1 MVIPITLQPGDLR
14 IPERRSEP
22 LGLAP
27 DADRRRPLW
36 ALGRVEVL
44 ERPSI
49 GIVGTRRP
57 SSHGTA
63 AARSIAF
70 EVARSGWC
78 VVSGLALGIDEA
90 AHVAAVEAGGE
101 TIAVL
106 PSPAPLGLRYGARR
120 LAEQIQRVGLLLS
133 DRPVGTPPAAWS
145 FAARN
150 HLLAA
155 LCDGLIVVEAPEG
168 SGALI
173 TAESAAGIGIPVA
186 VVSAPY
192 GAETAEGGLRWL
204 QRSQELSLRLTEER
218 SPVLI
223 SGGADLRAWLAVC
236 ALSLQRHGTG
246 FCGGLT
252 PQAIAPEGLP
262 TGLQHEL
269 LQRLDT
275 AGAEGVVEGDLSTLA
290 PEVPG
295 SLVAALT
302 LLSLRGLIEQ
312 RGGRWRRVLG
322 AVLRSRP

>member
-1 MVIPITLQPGDLR
+1 MSAITLHPGDPR
-14 IPERRSEP
+14 IPERRSEA

-44 ERPSI
+44 GRPSI

-57 SSHGTA
+57 SPHGAA
-63 AARSIAF
+63 AARRIAF
-70 EVARSGWC
+70 EVAKSGWC

-90 AHVAAVEAGGE
+90 AHLAAVEAGGE

-120 LAEQIQRVGLLLS
+120 LAEQIQQAGLLLS

-173 TAESAAGIGIPVA
+173 TAESAAGLGLPVA

-192 GAETAEGGLRWL
+192 GAESAEGGLRWL
-204 QRSQELSLRLTEER
+204 QRGQELSLRLTEER

-223 SGGADLRAWLAVC
+223 SGEADLRAWLTVC
-236 ALSLQRHGTG
+236 ALSLHGQLG
-246 FCGGLT
+246 DSHG
-252 PQAIAPEGLP
+252 APHAVAGATDVEP
-262 TGLQHEL
+262 SGLQRVI
-269 LQRLDT
+269 LQRMDA
-275 AGAEGVVEGDLSTLA
+275 AGAEGVAEGDLSDLTM
-290 PEVPG
+290 ESPG
-295 SLVAALT
+295 ALVAALT
-302 LLSLRGLIEQ
+302 LLSLRGLVEQ

>member
-1 MVIPITLQPGDLR
+1 VSAITLLPGDPR
-14 IPERRSEP
+14 IPERRSEA

-36 ALGRVEVL
+36 VQGRVEAL
-44 ERPSI
+44 GRPSI

-57 SSHGTA
+57 SPHGAA
-63 AARSIAF
+63 AARRIAF

-78 VVSGLALGIDEA
+78 VVSGLALGIDEV
-90 AHVAAVEAGGE
+90 AHLAAVEVGGE

-120 LAEQIQRVGLLLS
+120 LAEQIQQAGLLLS

-173 TAESAAGIGIPVA
+173 TAESAAGLGLPVA

-192 GAETAEGGLRWL
+192 GAESAEGGLRWL
-204 QRSQELSLRLTEER
+204 QRAQELSLRLTEER

-223 SGGADLRAWLAVC
+223 SGEADLRAWLTVC
-236 ALSLQRHGTG
+236 ALSLHGQLG
-246 FCGGLT
+246 DSHG
-252 PQAIAPEGLP
+252 APHAVAGATDGE
-262 TGLQHEL
+262 TSGLQREI
-269 LQRLDT
+269 LQRMDA
-275 AGAEGVVEGDLSTLA
+275 AGAEGVVEGDLSDLA
-290 PEVPG
+290 MESPG
-295 SLVAALT
+295 ALVAALT
-302 LLSLRGLIEQ
+302 LLSLRGLVEQ

>member
-1 MVIPITLQPGDLR
+1 MNAVTLHPGDPR

-57 SSHGTA
+57 SPHGMA
-63 AARSIAF
+63 AARRIAVA
-70 EVARSGWC
+70 VARSGWC

-90 AHVAAVEAGGE
+90 AHLAAVEAGGE

-106 PSPAPLGLRYGARR
+106 PSPAPLGLRHGARR
-120 LAEQIQRVGLLLS
+120 LAEQIQQAGLLLS
-133 DRPVGTPPAAWS
+133 DRPVGTPPAAWN

-173 TAESAAGIGIPVA
+173 TAESAAGIGLPVA

-204 QRSQELSLRLTEER
+204 QRAQELSLRLTEER

-223 SGGADLRAWLAVC
+223 SGGSDLHSWLTVC
-236 ALSLQRHGTG
+236 ALSLHGHG
-246 FCGGLT
+246 EALRGVPALSS
-252 PQAIAPEGLP
+252 ALPEEFP
-262 TGLQHEL
+262 PGLQREL
-269 LQRLDT
+269 LQRLDA
-275 AGAEGVVEGDLSTLA
+275 AGAAGAVEGDLNDLA
-290 PEVPG
+290 GEMPG

>member
-1 MVIPITLQPGDLR
+1 MLNPGDPR

-36 ALGRVEVL
+36 AQGRVEVL
-44 ERPSI
+44 GRPSI

-57 SSHGTA
+57 SPHGAA
-63 AARSIAF
+63 AARRIAF

-90 AHVAAVEAGGE
+90 AHWAAVEAGGE

-120 LAEQIQRVGLLLS
+120 LAEQIQQAGLLLS

-173 TAESAAGIGIPVA
+173 TAESAAGLGLPIAI
-186 VVSAPY
+186 VSAPY
-192 GAETAEGGLRWL
+192 GAATAEGGLR
-204 QRSQELSLRLTEER
+204 
-218 SPVLI
+218 
-223 SGGADLRAWLAVC
+223 
-236 ALSLQRHGTG
+236 
-246 FCGGLT
+246 
-252 PQAIAPEGLP
+252 
-262 TGLQHEL
+262 
-269 LQRLDT
+269 
-275 AGAEGVVEGDLSTLA
+275 
-290 PEVPG
+290 
-295 SLVAALT
+295 
-302 LLSLRGLIEQ
+302 
-312 RGGRWRRVLG
+312 
-322 AVLRSRP
+322 

>member
-1 MVIPITLQPGDLR
+1 MNAVTLHPGDPR

-57 SSHGTA
+57 SPHGMA
-63 AARSIAF
+63 AARRIAV

-90 AHVAAVEAGGE
+90 AHLAAVEAGGE

-120 LAEQIQRVGLLLS
+120 LAEQIQQVGLLLS

-173 TAESAAGIGIPVA
+173 TAESAVGIGLPVA

-204 QRSQELSLRLTEER
+204 QRAQELSLRLTEER

-223 SGGADLRAWLAVC
+223 SGSADLHAWLTVC
-236 ALSLQRHGTG
+236 ALSLQGH
-246 FCGGLT
+246 GGLLHELST
-252 PQAIAPEGLP
+252 PSTALP
-262 TGLQHEL
+262 GEFPPGLQRDL
-269 LQRLDT
+269 LQRLDA
-275 AGAEGVVEGDLSTLA
+275 AGAEGVVEGDLSDLA
-290 PEVPG
+290 GELPG
-295 SLVAALT
+295 ALVAALT

>member
-1 MVIPITLQPGDLR
+1 MLYPGDVR
-14 IPERRSEP
+14 IPERRCEP

-44 ERPSI
+44 QRPAI

-57 SSHGTA
+57 SPHGAA
-63 AARSIAF
+63 AARRIAA
-70 EVARSGWC
+70 EVARAGWC
-78 VVSGLALGIDEA
+78 VVSGLALGIDEV
-90 AHVAAVEAGGE
+90 AHLAAVEAGGE

-120 LAEQIQRVGLLLS
+120 LAEQIAEVGLLLS

-173 TAESAAGIGIPVA
+173 TAESAAGFGLPVGI
-186 VVSAPY
+186 VSAPY
-192 GAETAEGGLRWL
+192 DAETAAGGLRWL
-204 QRSQELSLRLTEER
+204 QRAKELSLRLTEER
-218 SPVLI
+218 APVLV
-223 SGGADLRAWLAVC
+223 SGVSDLRAWLAVC
-236 ALSLQRHGTG
+236 ALSLQSQVDVPEREPSVATG
-246 FCGGLT
+246 AFEAG
-252 PQAIAPEGLP
+252 AS
-262 TGLQHEL
+262 GLQRQILE
-269 LQRLDT
+269 RLDA
-275 AGAEGVVEGDLSTLA
+275 AGAEGVVEGDLSDLMQ
-290 PEVPG
+290 ELPG
-295 SLVAALT
+295 ALVAALT

>member
-1 MVIPITLQPGDLR
+1 MLNPGDSR

-36 ALGRVEVL
+36 AEGRVEVL
-44 ERPSI
+44 GRQSI

-57 SSHGTA
+57 SPHGLS
-63 AARSIAF
+63 AARRIAF

-90 AHVAAVEAGGE
+90 AHLAAVEAGGE

-120 LAEQIQRVGLLLS
+120 LAEQIQQAGLLLS

-173 TAESAAGIGIPVA
+173 TAESAAGLGLPIAI
-186 VVSAPY
+186 VSAPY
-192 GAETAEGGLRWL
+192 GAATAEGGLRWL
-204 QRSQELSLRLTEER
+204 QRAQDLSLRLIEER

-223 SGGADLRAWLAVC
+223 AGEADLRAWLAVC
-236 ALSLQRHGTG
+236 ALSLHGRFAEPSKVAFVATSAG
-246 FCGGLT
+246 AGE
-252 PQAIAPEGLP
+252 AS
-262 TGLQHEL
+262 GLQLEILH
-269 LQRLDT
+269 RVDA
-275 AGAEGVVEGDLSTLA
+275 AGAEGVVEGDLNDLSREL
-290 PEVPG
+290 PG
-295 SLVAALT
+295 ALVAALT
-302 LLSLRGLIEQ
+302 LLSLHGLIDQ

>member
-1 MVIPITLQPGDLR
+1 MSAVTLCPGDPR
-14 IPERRSEP
+14 IPERRSER

-36 ALGRVEVL
+36 AQGRLEVL
-44 ERPSI
+44 GRPSI

-57 SSHGTA
+57 SPHGAA
-63 AARSIAF
+63 AARRISF
-70 EVARSGWC
+70 GVARAGWC

-90 AHVAAVEAGGE
+90 AHLAAVEAGGE

-106 PSPAPLGLRYGARR
+106 PSPAPLGLRHGARR
-120 LAEQIQRVGLLLS
+120 LAEQIERVGLLLS
-133 DRPVGTPPAAWS
+133 DRPIGTPPAAWS

-173 TAESAAGIGIPVA
+173 TADSAAELGLPVA
-186 VVSAPY
+186 IVSAPY

-204 QRSQELSLRLTEER
+204 QRAQELSLRLTEER

-223 SGGADLRAWLAVC
+223 SGDADLRAWLAVC
-236 ALSLQRHGTG
+236 ALSLHGQFDESHSARGAATG
-246 FCGGLT
+246 ASGVE
-252 PQAIAPEGLP
+252 A
-262 TGLQHEL
+262 TGLQREI
-269 LQRLDT
+269 LQRLDA
-275 AGAEGVVEGDLSTLA
+275 AGSEGVVEGDLGDLTQEL
-290 PEVPG
+290 PG
-295 SLVAALT
+295 ALVAALT
-302 LLSLRGLIEQ
+302 ILSLRGVIEQ

>member
-1 MVIPITLQPGDLR
+1 MSAITLHPGDPR
-14 IPERRSEP
+14 IPERRSEA

-44 ERPSI
+44 GRPSI

-57 SSHGTA
+57 SPHGA
-63 AARSIAF
+63 VAARRIAF

-90 AHVAAVEAGGE
+90 AHLAAVEAGGE

-120 LAEQIQRVGLLLS
+120 LAEQIQQAGLLLS

-173 TAESAAGIGIPVA
+173 TAESAVGLGLPVA

-192 GAETAEGGLRWL
+192 GAESAEGGLRWL
-204 QRSQELSLRLTEER
+204 QRAQELSLRLTEER
-218 SPVLI
+218 SPALI
-223 SGGADLRAWLAVC
+223 SGRPTSAPGL
-236 ALSLQRHGTG
+236 LSVRCPCT
-246 FCGGLT
+246 
-252 PQAIAPEGLP
+252 
-262 TGLQHEL
+262 
-269 LQRLDT
+269 
-275 AGAEGVVEGDLSTLA
+275 
-290 PEVPG
+290 G
-295 SLVAALT
+295 SLTILLAIRVSRRAQLT
-302 LLSLRGLIEQ
+302 LRRLVYSRKSCRDLMQLALRGSS
-312 RGGRWRRVLG
+312 RVI
-322 AVLRSRP
+322 

>member
-1 MVIPITLQPGDLR
+1 MLNPGDSR

-22 LGLAP
+22 LGIAP

-36 ALGRVEVL
+36 AQGRVEVL
-44 ERPSI
+44 GRPSI

-57 SSHGTA
+57 SPHGIS
-63 AARSIAF
+63 AARRIAF

-90 AHVAAVEAGGE
+90 AHLAAVEAGGE

-120 LAEQIQRVGLLLS
+120 LAEQIQQAGLLLS

-173 TAESAAGIGIPVA
+173 TAESAAGLGLPIAI
-186 VVSAPY
+186 VSAPY
-192 GAETAEGGLRWL
+192 GAATAEGGLRWL
-204 QRSQELSLRLTEER
+204 QRAQELSLRLTEER

-223 SGGADLRAWLAVC
+223 SGEADLRAWLAVC
-236 ALSLQRHGTG
+236 ALSLRGH
-246 FCGGLT
+246 FVAPPEVASVAVSAVGGE
-252 PQAIAPEGLP
+252 AS
-262 TGLQHEL
+262 GLQREI
-269 LQRLDT
+269 LQRVDA
-275 AGAEGVVEGDLSTLA
+275 AGAEGVVEGDLSDLS
-290 PEVPG
+290 PELPG
-295 SLVAALT
+295 ALVAALT

>member
-1 MVIPITLQPGDLR
+1 MSAFTLHPGDQR
-14 IPERRSEP
+14 IPERRSEA

-36 ALGRVEVL
+36 AQGRVEVL
-44 ERPSI
+44 QRPAI

-57 SSHGTA
+57 SPHGMA
-63 AARSIAF
+63 AARRIAF
-70 EVARSGWC
+70 EVAGAGWC
-78 VVSGLALGIDEA
+78 VVSGLALGIDET
-90 AHVAAVEAGGE
+90 AHLAAVEAGGV

-120 LAEQIQRVGLLLS
+120 LAEQIQQAGLLVS

-173 TAESAAGIGIPVA
+173 TAESAAGLGLPVA

-204 QRSQELSLRLTEER
+204 QRAQELSLRLTEER

-223 SGGADLRAWLAVC
+223 AGEVDLRAWLTVC
-236 ALSLQRHGTG
+236 ALSLHGEYLDRFRVTTPSANGRTG
-246 FCGGLT
+246 
-252 PQAIAPEGLP
+252 EVS
-262 TGLQHEL
+262 GLQREIL
-269 LQRLDT
+269 LRVDA
-275 AGAEGVVEGDLSTLA
+275 AGAEGVVEGDLGDLTQEL
-290 PEVPG
+290 PG
-295 SLVAALT
+295 ALVAALT

-322 AVLRSRP
+322 SVLRSRP

>member
-1 MVIPITLQPGDLR
+1 MSAIMLNPGDPR

-36 ALGRVEVL
+36 AQGRVEVL
-44 ERPSI
+44 GRPSI

-57 SSHGTA
+57 SPHGIS
-63 AARSIAF
+63 AARRIAF

-90 AHVAAVEAGGE
+90 AHLAAVEAGGE

-120 LAEQIQRVGLLLS
+120 LAEQIQQAGLLLS

-173 TAESAAGIGIPVA
+173 TAESAAGLGLPIAI
-186 VVSAPY
+186 VSAPY
-192 GAETAEGGLRWL
+192 GAATAEGGLRWL
-204 QRSQELSLRLTEER
+204 QRTQELSLRLTEER

-223 SGGADLRAWLAVC
+223 SGEADLRAWLAVC
-236 ALSLQRHGTG
+236 ALSLHGHFAEPPEVASVATSAV
-246 FCGGLT
+246 GGE
-252 PQAIAPEGLP
+252 AS
-262 TGLQHEL
+262 GLQREI
-269 LQRLDT
+269 LQRVDA
-275 AGAEGVVEGDLSTLA
+275 AGAEGVVEGDLSDLSR
-290 PEVPG
+290 ELPG
-295 SLVAALT
+295 ALVAALT
-302 LLSLRGLIEQ
+302 LLSLRGLVEQ

>member
-1 MVIPITLQPGDLR
+1 MSAVTLRPGDPR

-44 ERPSI
+44 GRPSI

-57 SSHGTA
+57 SPHGAA
-63 AARSIAF
+63 AARRISF
-70 EVARSGWC
+70 EVARAGWC
-78 VVSGLALGIDEA
+78 VVSGLALGIDET
-90 AHVAAVEAGGE
+90 AHLAAVEAGGE

-106 PSPAPLGLRYGARR
+106 PSPAPLGLRHGARR
-120 LAEQIQRVGLLLS
+120 LAEQIERVGLLLS
-133 DRPVGTPPAAWS
+133 DRPIGTPPAAWS

-173 TAESAAGIGIPVA
+173 TADSASELGLPVA

-192 GAETAEGGLRWL
+192 GAESAEGGLRWL
-204 QRSQELSLRLTEER
+204 QRAQELSLRLTEER

-223 SGGADLRAWLAVC
+223 SGEADLRAWLAVC
-236 ALSLQRHGTG
+236 ALSLHGQFDEPHNVPRVATR
-246 FCGGLT
+246 
-252 PQAIAPEGLP
+252 AVEGE
-262 TGLQHEL
+262 TSGLQRKILHK
-269 LQRLDT
+269 LDA
-275 AGAEGVVEGDLSTLA
+275 AGEEGVVEGDLGDLRQ
-290 PEVPG
+290 ELPG
-295 SLVAALT
+295 ALVAALT

>member
-1 MVIPITLQPGDLR
+1 MLNPGDPR

-27 DADRRRPLW
+27 DTDRRRPLW
-36 ALGRVEVL
+36 AQGRVEVL
-44 ERPSI
+44 GRPSI

-57 SSHGTA
+57 SPHGIS
-63 AARSIAF
+63 AARRIAF

-90 AHVAAVEAGGE
+90 AHLAAVEAGGE

-120 LAEQIQRVGLLLS
+120 LAEQIQQAGLLLS

-173 TAESAAGIGIPVA
+173 TAESAAGLGLPIAI
-186 VVSAPY
+186 VSAPY
-192 GAETAEGGLRWL
+192 GAATAEGGLRWL
-204 QRSQELSLRLTEER
+204 QRAQELSLRITEER

-223 SGGADLRAWLAVC
+223 SGEADLRAWLAVC
-236 ALSLQRHGTG
+236 ALSLQGHFAAPPEVASAVTSDV
-246 FCGGLT
+246 GGE
-252 PQAIAPEGLP
+252 AF
-262 TGLQHEL
+262 GLQREI
-269 LQRLDT
+269 LQRVDA
-275 AGAEGVVEGDLSTLA
+275 AGAEGVVEGDLSDLSR
-290 PEVPG
+290 ELPG
-295 SLVAALT
+295 ALVAALT

>member
-1 MVIPITLQPGDLR
+1 MSAVTLRPGDPR
-14 IPERRSEP
+14 IPERRSRP

-36 ALGRVEVL
+36 ALGQIEVL
-44 ERPSI
+44 GRPSI

-57 SSHGTA
+57 SPHGMA
-63 AARSIAF
+63 AARRITF
-70 EVARSGWC
+70 QVARAGWC

-90 AHVAAVEAGGE
+90 AHLAAVEAGGE

-120 LAEQIQRVGLLLS
+120 MAEQIKRSGLLLS

-155 LCDGLIVVEAPEG
+155 LCDGLIVVEAPEA

-173 TAESAAGIGIPVA
+173 TAESAAALGLPVA

-192 GAETAEGGLRWL
+192 GAETAEGGFRWL
-204 QRSQELSLRLTEER
+204 QQAQELSLRLTEER

-223 SGGADLRAWLAVC
+223 SGDADLRAWLTVC
-236 ALSLQRHGTG
+236 ALSVQGEFPGPVLS
-246 FCGGLT
+246 T
-252 PQAIAPEGLP
+252 PVPAGIASGA
-262 TGLQHEL
+262 TSGLQQEVM
-269 LQRLDT
+269 QRIDA
-275 AGAEGVVEGDLSTLA
+275 AGAEGVVEGDLGDLVQGS
-290 PEVPG
+290 PG
-295 SLVAALT
+295 ALVAALT
-302 LLSLRGLIEQ
+302 LLSLRGLIDQ

>member
-1 MVIPITLQPGDLR
+1 MSAVTLRPGDPR

-44 ERPSI
+44 GRPSI

-57 SSHGTA
+57 SPHGAA
-63 AARSIAF
+63 AARRISF
-70 EVARSGWC
+70 EVARAGWC

-90 AHVAAVEAGGE
+90 AHLAAVEAGGE

-106 PSPAPLGLRYGARR
+106 PSPAPLGLRHGARR
-120 LAEQIQRVGLLLS
+120 LAEQIERVGLLLS
-133 DRPVGTPPAAWS
+133 DRPIGTPPAAWS

-155 LCDGLIVVEAPEG
+155 LCDGLIVIEAPEG

-173 TAESAAGIGIPVA
+173 TADSASELGLPVA

-192 GAETAEGGLRWL
+192 GAESAEGGLRWL
-204 QRSQELSLRLTEER
+204 QRAQELSLRLTEER

-223 SGGADLRAWLAVC
+223 SGDADLRAWLAVC
-236 ALSLQRHGTG
+236 ALSLHGQ
-246 FCGGLT
+246 FDE
-252 PQAIAPEGLP
+252 PHRAPRESTRAVEVEGS
-262 TGLQHEL
+262 GLQREI
-269 LQRLDT
+269 LQRMDA
-275 AGAEGVVEGDLSTLA
+275 AGSEGVVEGDLGDLTQEL
-290 PEVPG
+290 PG
-295 SLVAALT
+295 ALVAALT
-302 LLSLRGLIEQ
+302 LLSLRGVIEQ

>member
-1 MVIPITLQPGDLR
+1 VSAITLHPGDQR
-14 IPERRSEP
+14 IPERRSEA

-44 ERPSI
+44 GRPSI

-57 SSHGTA
+57 SPHGAA
-63 AARSIAF
+63 AARRIAV
-70 EVARSGWC
+70 EVAQSGWC

-90 AHVAAVEAGGE
+90 AHLAAVEAGGE

-120 LAEQIQRVGLLLS
+120 LAEQIQQVGLLLS
-133 DRPVGTPPAAWS
+133 DRAVGTPPAAWS

-173 TAESAAGIGIPVA
+173 TAESAAGLGLPVA

-204 QRSQELSLRLTEER
+204 ARAQELSLRVTEER

-223 SGGADLRAWLAVC
+223 SGEADLRAWLAVC
-236 ALSLQRHGTG
+236 ALSLQGH
-246 FCGGLT
+246 FADSCGVMPAATSTTQG
-252 PQAIAPEGLP
+252 AIS
-262 TGLQHEL
+262 GLQRAILH
-269 LQRLDT
+269 RVDA
-275 AGAEGVVEGDLSTLA
+275 AGAEGVAEGDFGDLA
-290 PEVPG
+290 QELPG
-295 SLVAALT
+295 ALVAALT
-302 LLSLRGLIEQ
+302 LLSMRGLIEQ

-322 AVLRSRP
+322 SVLRSRP

>member
-1 MVIPITLQPGDLR
+1 MLNPGDPR

-36 ALGRVEVL
+36 AQGRVEVL
-44 ERPSI
+44 GRPSI

-57 SSHGTA
+57 STHGIS
-63 AARSIAF
+63 AARRIAF

-78 VVSGLALGIDEA
+78 VVSGLALGIDEV
-90 AHVAAVEAGGE
+90 AHLAAVEAGGE

-120 LAEQIQRVGLLLS
+120 LAEQIQQAGLLLS

-173 TAESAAGIGIPVA
+173 TAESAAGLGLPIAI
-186 VVSAPY
+186 VSAPY
-192 GAETAEGGLRWL
+192 GAATAEGGLRWL
-204 QRSQELSLRLTEER
+204 QRAQELSLRLTEER

-223 SGGADLRAWLAVC
+223 SGEADLHAWLAVC
-236 ALSLQRHGTG
+236 ALSLRGHFAAPLEVASAVTSAV
-246 FCGGLT
+246 GGE
-252 PQAIAPEGLP
+252 AS
-262 TGLQHEL
+262 GLQREI
-269 LQRLDT
+269 LQRVDAT
-275 AGAEGVVEGDLSTLA
+275 GAEGVVEGDLSDLSR
-290 PEVPG
+290 ELPG
-295 SLVAALT
+295 ALVAALT

>member
-1 MVIPITLQPGDLR
+1 MSAVTLRPGDPR
-14 IPERRSEP
+14 IPDRRSEP

-27 DADRRRPLW
+27 DADRRRSLW

-57 SSHGTA
+57 SPHGMA
-63 AARSIAF
+63 AARRIAF

-78 VVSGLALGIDEA
+78 VVSGLALGIDEV
-90 AHVAAVEAGGE
+90 AHKAAVEAGGE

-120 LAEQIQRVGLLLS
+120 LAEQIQQVGLLLS

-173 TAESAAGIGIPVA
+173 TAESAAGIGLPVA

-204 QRSQELSLRLTEER
+204 QRAQELSLRLTEER

-223 SGGADLRAWLAVC
+223 SGSADLHAWLTVC
-236 ALSLQRHGTG
+236 ALSLQGH
-246 FCGGLT
+246 GGLLHELST
-252 PQAIAPEGLP
+252 PSTALP
-262 TGLQHEL
+262 GEFPPGLQRDL
-269 LQRLDT
+269 LQRLDA
-275 AGAEGVVEGDLSTLA
+275 AGAEGVVEGDLSDLA
-290 PEVPG
+290 GELPG
-295 SLVAALT
+295 ALVAALT

>member
-1 MVIPITLQPGDLR
+1 VSALTLRPGDPR
-14 IPERRSEP
+14 IPERRSEA

-36 ALGRVEVL
+36 VQGRVEAL
-44 ERPSI
+44 GRPSI

-57 SSHGTA
+57 SPHGAA
-63 AARSIAF
+63 AARRIAF

-78 VVSGLALGIDEA
+78 VVSGLALGIDEV
-90 AHVAAVEAGGE
+90 AHLAAVEAGGE

-106 PSPAPLGLRYGARR
+106 PSPAPLGLRYGAQR
-120 LAEQIQRVGLLLS
+120 LAEQIQQVGLLLS

-173 TAESAAGIGIPVA
+173 TAESAAGFGLPVA
-186 VVSAPY
+186 VASAPY
-192 GAETAEGGLRWL
+192 GAESAEGGLRWL
-204 QRSQELSLRLTEER
+204 QRAQELSLRLMEER

-223 SGGADLRAWLAVC
+223 SGEADLRAWLTVC
-236 ALSLQRHGTG
+236 ALSLHGQLG
-246 FCGGLT
+246 DSHG
-252 PQAIAPEGLP
+252 APHAVAGATDAE
-262 TGLQHEL
+262 TSGLQREI
-269 LQRLDT
+269 LQRMDA
-275 AGAEGVVEGDLSTLA
+275 AGAEGVVEGDLSDLA
-290 PEVPG
+290 MESPG
-295 SLVAALT
+295 ALVAALT
-302 LLSLRGLIEQ
+302 LLSLRGLVEQ

>member
-1 MVIPITLQPGDLR
+1 MNAVMLNPGDPR

-36 ALGRVEVL
+36 AQGRVEVL
-44 ERPSI
+44 GRPSI

-57 SSHGTA
+57 SPHGIS
-63 AARSIAF
+63 AARRIAF

-90 AHVAAVEAGGE
+90 AHLAAVEAGGE

-120 LAEQIQRVGLLLS
+120 LAEQIQQAGLLLS

-173 TAESAAGIGIPVA
+173 TAESAAGLGLPIAI
-186 VVSAPY
+186 VSAPY
-192 GAETAEGGLRWL
+192 GAATAEGGLRWL
-204 QRSQELSLRLTEER
+204 QRAQELSLRLTEER

-223 SGGADLRAWLAVC
+223 SGEADLRAWLAVC
-236 ALSLQRHGTG
+236 ALSLHGHFAEPPEVASVATSAV
-246 FCGGLT
+246 GGE
-252 PQAIAPEGLP
+252 AS
-262 TGLQHEL
+262 GLQREI
-269 LQRLDT
+269 LQRVDA
-275 AGAEGVVEGDLSTLA
+275 AGAEGVVEGDLSDLSR
-290 PEVPG
+290 ELPG
-295 SLVAALT
+295 ALVAALT

>member
-1 MVIPITLQPGDLR
+1 MLNPGDPR

-36 ALGRVEVL
+36 AQGRVEVL
-44 ERPSI
+44 GRPSI

-57 SSHGTA
+57 SPHGIS
-63 AARSIAF
+63 AARRIAF

-78 VVSGLALGIDEA
+78 VVSGLALGIDEV
-90 AHVAAVEAGGE
+90 AHLTAVEAGGE

-120 LAEQIQRVGLLLS
+120 LAEQIQQAGLLLS

-173 TAESAAGIGIPVA
+173 TAESAVGLGLPIAI
-186 VVSAPY
+186 VSAPY
-192 GAETAEGGLRWL
+192 GAATAEGGLRWL
-204 QRSQELSLRLTEER
+204 QRAQELSLRLTEER

-223 SGGADLRAWLAVC
+223 SGEADLRAWLAVC
-236 ALSLQRHGTG
+236 ALSLRGHFAAPPEVASAVTSAV
-246 FCGGLT
+246 GGE
-252 PQAIAPEGLP
+252 AS
-262 TGLQHEL
+262 GLQREI
-269 LQRLDT
+269 LQRVDA
-275 AGAEGVVEGDLSTLA
+275 AGAEGVVEGDLSDLSR
-290 PEVPG
+290 ELPG
-295 SLVAALT
+295 ALVAALT

-322 AVLRSRP
+322 SVLRSRP